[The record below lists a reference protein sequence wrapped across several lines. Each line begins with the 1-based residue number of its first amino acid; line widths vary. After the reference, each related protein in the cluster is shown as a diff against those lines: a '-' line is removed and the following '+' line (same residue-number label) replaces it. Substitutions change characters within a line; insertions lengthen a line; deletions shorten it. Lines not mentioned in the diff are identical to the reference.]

1 MNAAQTL
8 AGGKAAQAAGR
19 GSMMSSLG
27 SAAQI
32 LAVGAA
38 MMMLAKSV
46 DILVN
51 AMVKLKEANVGL
63 EQFAIVGGSMII
75 MMGMMIPLIGA
86 LGAVGSAV
94 SIPLLA
100 LGAAFLLIGGAIW
113 LATQG
118 FAAMFE
124 AIGPNGDSIL
134 KAGLGMLSM
143 AGGIA
148 VLTASLVALGVAA
161 PIVGIG
167 LLALWG
173 VTELLVDTAEKLE
186 KTNIGT
192 LVQDIN
198 AIDKEKLSMLKGL
211 LSLSKD
217 SKPIVVKFDDLK
229 VDGNIDLK
237 GGGGSVSMLMQEP
250 YLSKLKDL
258 IWDAME
264 KGRKSKYG

>member
-1 MNAAQTL
+1 MIMI
-8 AGGKAAQAAGR
+8 GGAIWIV
-19 GSMMSSLG
+19 S
-27 SAAQI
+27 
-32 LAVGAA
+32 
-38 MMMLAKSV
+38 
-46 DILVN
+46 D
-51 AMVKLKEANVGL
+51 AMVRMKEAGVGFS
-63 EQFAIVGGSMII
+63 E
-75 MMGMMIPLIGA
+75 MMGVLVGSLAIMIPLVA
-86 LGAVGSAV
+86 TLGMVGSLTAGP
-94 SIPLLA
+94 ILA
-100 LGAAFLLIGGAIW
+100 LGAAFLMVGGAIW

-124 AIGPNGDSIL
+124 AIGPNGGSIL